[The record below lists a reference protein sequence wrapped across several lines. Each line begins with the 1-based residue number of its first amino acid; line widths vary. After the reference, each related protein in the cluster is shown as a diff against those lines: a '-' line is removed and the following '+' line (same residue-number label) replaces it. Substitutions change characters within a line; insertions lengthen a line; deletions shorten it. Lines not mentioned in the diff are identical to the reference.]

1 MPFIIFVKFLKSE
14 VVRISAITHTTRI
27 SKKTGSKILFPRSS
41 NPEFN
46 NEFWTWP
53 YEKKSIIEMD
63 RATLDLWVFLKAIL
77 RISQDAAANPKNNND
92 GKNISSNERKLV
104 LYEKTKSIGKNA
116 KSNGCRIDEWKSCMF
131 LNFHL
136 KFFPLCK

>member
-1 MPFIIFVKFLKSE
+1 MEFMIFVKFLKLE
-14 VVRISAITHTTRI
+14 DVRISAITHNTRI
-27 SKKTGSKILFPRSS
+27 SKKIGSKILFPWSS

-46 NEFWTWP
+46 NEFWIWP

-116 KSNGCRIDEWKSCMF
+116 KSNGCRNDDWKSCMLF
-131 LNFHL
+131 ILRC
-136 KFFPLCK
+136 KRFF

>member
-1 MPFIIFVKFLKSE
+1 MEFMIFVKFLKLE
-14 VVRISAITHTTRI
+14 VVRINAITHNTRI
-27 SKKTGSKILFPRSS
+27 SKKIGSKILFPWSS

-46 NEFWTWP
+46 NEFWIWP

-77 RISQDAAANPKNNND
+77 RISQDAAANTKNNND
-92 GKNISSNERKLV
+92 GKNNSSNERKLV

-116 KSNGCRIDEWKSCMF
+116 KSNGCRIDDWKSCIS
-131 LNFHL
+131 LNFCSD
-136 KFFPLCK
+136 FFPLYK